1 MCLYVRDQFN
11 ITIYFMCIPIYIAI
25 YINLST
31 INFWFVEYT
40 HTLRY
45 PNITLKIVIK
55 SKGKRTKK

>member
-1 MCLYVRDQFN
+1 
-11 ITIYFMCIPIYIAI
+11 MCIPIYIAI